1 MRRYL
6 WNLFIAWDQGINTL
20 LGGDPDETLSSRVGR
35 ASLAGKRWARIAER
49 IIDRLFELLGEGPGH
64 CRRSIEWDVACRGR

>member
-20 LGGDPDETLSSRVGR
+20 LAGDPDETISSRVGR
-35 ASLAGKRWARIAER
+35 ASLDGKRWARILER
-49 IIDRLFELLGEGPGH
+49 IIDRLFMLLGEAPDH
-64 CRRSIEWDVACRGR
+64 CRRSIEVEIDARR